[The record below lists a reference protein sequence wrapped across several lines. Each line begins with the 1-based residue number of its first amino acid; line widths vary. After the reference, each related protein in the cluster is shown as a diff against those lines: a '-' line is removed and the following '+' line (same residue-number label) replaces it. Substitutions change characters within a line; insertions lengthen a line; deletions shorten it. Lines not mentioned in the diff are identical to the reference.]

1 MNEDQFTAIKQ
12 SPRQASVSDI
22 EELCDEIERLR
33 EHAVI
38 LASTA
43 EAVERERCAAY
54 CGTLAQIME
63 CGAGELE
70 PGGRL
75 RQAEQTIR
83 SGRHWPPNVALTGR
97 TRSG

>member
-1 MNEDQFTAIKQ
+1 MNTDECMEYSQKYANAQGSKDRNEARGELRKQ
-12 SPRQASVSDI
+12 INMAVAAAVS
-22 EELCDEIERLR
+22 
-33 EHAVI
+33 A
-38 LASTA
+38 
-43 EAVERERCAAY
+43 ERERCAVY

-83 SGRHWPPNVALTGR
+83 SGRHWPPNVL
-97 TRSG
+97 